1 MRILAFSF
9 FKDLKKNLRY
19 CGDCVAGFAWS
30 FFRRI
35 RPAKLFL
42 VILEQYPR
50 LYNVGCEP
58 TYALIEGSELYQLNQ
73 TFEFSVNRFGMQEQ
87 KCQLDCKERYFK
99 RWKKIV

>member
-9 FKDLKKNLRY
+9 FKDLKKNLQY
-19 CGDCVAGFAWS
+19 CGDCVAEFAWS

-35 RPAKLFL
+35 RPAKLFPI
-42 VILEQYPR
+42 ILEQYLR

-58 TYALIEGSELYQLNQ
+58 TYAFIEGSEVCQLNQ
-73 TFEFSVNRFGMQEQ
+73 TFEFSVNRLGTQEQ

-99 RWKKIV
+99 RRKKIV